1 MPVVTENQ
9 ILKMVELQLGK
20 RDVQNTDRLVE
31 DLGAE
36 SADVANLIAA
46 TEEKYGIVVKE
57 SEIAR
62 IFTSADLFALVQNHL
77 NES

>member
-1 MPVVTENQ
+1 MSFSIQEE
-9 ILKMVELQLGK
+9 IKKMVEVQLGK
-20 RDVQNTDRLVE
+20 RDVKNDDRLVE

-36 SADVANLIAA
+36 SADVANLVAA
-46 TEEKYGIVVKE
+46 VEEKYSIFIKE

-62 IFTSADLFALVQNHL
+62 IYTSADLFSLVQNHL